1 MPHAG
6 EDPLSYWGLV
16 LLCDIVLLKTTRMC
30 RCMGALP
37 KRLKLRAPDEC
48 HRGAGTRHV
57 GGVVAFREGARNSE
71 AGSNHV
77 VQYSSH

>member
-16 LLCDIVLLKTTRMC
+16 LLCDIVLLKTTSMC

-48 HRGAGTRHV
+48 RGDEARWECCSV
-57 GGVVAFREGARNSE
+57 QGG
-71 AGSNHV
+71 GS
-77 VQYSSH
+77 QLRGWEQTM